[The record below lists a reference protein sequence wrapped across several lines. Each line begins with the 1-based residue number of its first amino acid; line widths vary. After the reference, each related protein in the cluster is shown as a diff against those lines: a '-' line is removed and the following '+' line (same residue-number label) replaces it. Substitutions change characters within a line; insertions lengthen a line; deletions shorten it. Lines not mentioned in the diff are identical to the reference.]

1 MALSESESS
10 LKLLRYLEDGYLA
23 DCPLSLA
30 ALQSILPRTQAGS
43 FAWDVRDDEGLP
55 LLHLAAMNEATP
67 HAELFEVLSYLI
79 SCGADPNVEDDEG
92 DTALQAIFAFAE
104 DIKDDDEDAADT
116 RQMHLAVV
124 RALVGT
130 PTLKLHDQDL
140 CALVSWVRR
149 HVLIDEDR
157 QQVLRSLTD
166 LVGAKEVESLWASEE
181 LLAYLQRCA
190 YDEKCGIEAAQV
202 RKFLDRGASPSHKQ
216 NRATALL
223 LVVLTPYSTLSELQ
237 EVFRLMLSVD
247 PMSAGERDGFKLSPL
262 NWASDYSNVAMQ
274 HGLKK
279 PNPATLLALLP
290 AVLKYSPPEA
300 DAGEACLKVSDSGR
314 SLAAPSSASKVP
326 ADQLRLRFLEGDRV
340 VCRVETPGGGCEW
353 EEGVVIGTW
362 YSESCW
368 PTEYPGAAYE
378 VRLDLGLLV
387 FALVDDDRIIRRE
400 VDKRTAPATMK
411 SSPQDAMESLP
422 TGHSAP
428 SGSRFQKKQ
437 CEDGKWEL
445 LDTKSGKA
453 RPCSPPDSD
462 DESGT

>member
-1 MALSESESS
+1 RFSNLWWLTE
-10 LKLLRYLEDGYLA
+10 
-23 DCPLSLA
+23 
-30 ALQSILPRTQAGS
+30 
-43 FAWDVRDDEGLP
+43 
-55 LLHLAAMNEATP
+55 
-67 HAELFEVLSYLI
+67 
-79 SCGADPNVEDDEG
+79 
-92 DTALQAIFAFAE
+92 
-104 DIKDDDEDAADT
+104 EDAAET
-116 RQMHLAVV
+116 RQIHLAVV

-130 PTLKLHDQDL
+130 PTLKLQDQDL
-140 CALVSWVRR
+140 SSLVSWVRR
-149 HVLIDEDR
+149 HVFIDEDR
-157 QQVLRSLTD
+157 QQVLRALTE
-166 LVGAKEVESLWASEE
+166 LAGAKEVDSLWASEE

-190 YDEKCGIEAAQV
+190 YDEKRGIEAAHVQ
-202 RKFLDRGASPSHKQ
+202 KFLDRGARPSHRQ

-262 NWASDYSNVAMQ
+262 SWASDYSNVAMQ

-362 YSESCW
+362 YRESCW
-368 PTEYPGAAYE
+368 PMEYPGAAYE

-400 VDKRTAPATMK
+400 VGKRITPATVK
-411 SSPQDAMESLP
+411 SPPQDAMESLP
-422 TGHSAP
+422 TG
-428 SGSRFQKKQ
+428 SRFQKKQ
-437 CEDGKWEL
+437 REGGKWEL
-445 LDTKSGKA
+445 LDTKSGK
-453 RPCSPPDSD
+453 
-462 DESGT
+462 